1 MNPTKVSFLAWN
13 DSMLFKDILT
23 HFEIEESF
31 PDYLL
36 EESFNEVFLNGDF
49 SKENNDYRIV
59 AKTRKKVTHTM
70 FIKPNE
76 DYPVI
81 ILSELPNGLLNGVKF
96 GQTKDDLKYINE
108 L

>member
-1 MNPTKVSFLAWN
+1 
-13 DSMLFKDILT
+13 MLFKELLA
-23 HFEIEESF
+23 HFEIAETF

-49 SKENNDYRIV
+49 SKQNNDYRIV

-70 FIKPNE
+70 FIKPDE

-81 ILSELPNGLLNGVKF
+81 VLSELPNGQLNGVKF
-96 GQTKDDLKYINE
+96 GQSKDDLRYINE